1 MAARDQA
8 RRLSD
13 CCPQEGR
20 TGEALQPRPGSAS
33 SSLSTWRATAR
44 SYFGTGHHEDR
55 TQTTAMPQPRKPPCG
70 RLPRAGGGNDVSGH
84 ALNLPSTGRA
94 GRRLLGRAS
103 ARGGRT
109 TPPNRASVSPEPIS
123 RAFGR
128 FVLLPKDL
136 VTGMANPC
144 TLTCPGPPP
153 LLRAG
158 CSLWKVLLQPR
169 LKSGLF
175 IREVSDA
182 NQTSWRPQTPILVK
196 GRLARTEDALS
207 KQIAGQKDGQNDEA
221 QRRGAPAESAQSW
234 IAAGPSPVN

>member
-128 FVLLPKDL
+128 FVLLPTL
-136 VTGMANPC
+136 EGVT
-144 TLTCPGPPP
+144 
-153 LLRAG
+153 
-158 CSLWKVLLQPR
+158 S
-169 LKSGLF
+169 
-175 IREVSDA
+175 
-182 NQTSWRPQTPILVK
+182 
-196 GRLARTEDALS
+196 
-207 KQIAGQKDGQNDEA
+207 
-221 QRRGAPAESAQSW
+221 APAQVGAFYSRGKRCQPNELE
-234 IAAGPSPVN
+234 AANADPGQRQTCEN